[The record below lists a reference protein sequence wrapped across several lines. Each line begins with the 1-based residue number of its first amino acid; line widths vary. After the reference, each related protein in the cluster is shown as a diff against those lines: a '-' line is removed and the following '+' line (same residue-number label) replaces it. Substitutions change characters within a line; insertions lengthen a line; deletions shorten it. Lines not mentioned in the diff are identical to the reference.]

1 MKRNETELKWYEKKA
16 GLTRSR
22 NSPDPK
28 KENRK
33 NKFTE
38 RTDGKIKFNSETWED
53 KEKTRKQ
60 QLYVNNVVSAW

>member
-33 NKFTE
+33 NKFTD
-38 RTDGKIKFNSETWED
+38 RTDGKIKFNSE
-53 KEKTRKQ
+53 KKYAPKKQ
-60 QLYVNNVVSAW
+60 PLQFTNPTIIFLT